1 MDTVAQKENGPDNKP
16 LNQTISASEP
26 KSSTSSGGGL
36 VNSDRSPLFKIKKW
50 NLFALWK
57 WEVHSDMCAICR
69 ANVMEA
75 CLVCQAEGNT
85 SDCVIVWGKCNHS
98 FHNCCIVK
106 WIQQSN
112 RCPLCQQE
120 WKNSR
125 KYPIN

>member
-1 MDTVAQKENGPDNKP
+1 MGGPVEQQCDLVENTSKLAP
-16 LNQTISASEP
+16 NQTDIESNPTIIQSA
-26 KSSTSSGGGL
+26 
-36 VNSDRSPLFKIKKW
+36 NNNPLFQIKKW
-50 NLFALWK
+50 NLIAFWK
-57 WEVHSDMCAICR
+57 WDIHSDMCAICR

-75 CLVCQAEGNT
+75 CLVCQAENKS

-120 WKNSR
+120 WKDCR
-125 KYPIN
+125 KHQLN